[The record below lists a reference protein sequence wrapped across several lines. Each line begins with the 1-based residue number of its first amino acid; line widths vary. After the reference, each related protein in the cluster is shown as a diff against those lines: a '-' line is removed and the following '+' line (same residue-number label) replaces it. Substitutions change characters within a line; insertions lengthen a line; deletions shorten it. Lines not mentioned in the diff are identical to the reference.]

1 MKFLL
6 VRNLPCCFSS
16 LVCKFLFPL
25 CHTRLSNFERKWMPQ
40 ENLSTTYESKLFPTF
55 LQENYFA
62 SRPFFSLKIYHEK
75 GRREEKILTFGLT
88 RRISV
93 GSVFSLSESFKSG
106 LRHLQGG
113 VSSPHFHISTV
124 KLTLFRGLHILTA
137 WGDPFPC
144 SSTALYYPQAQNR
157 EKKRTKI
164 IYLYFYMRSDNT
176 SSPFTLDT

>member
-1 MKFLL
+1 MKASCFQHFFKKITLL
-6 VRNLPCCFSS
+6 PDHFFRW
-16 LVCKFLFPL
+16 K
-25 CHTRLSNFERKWMPQ
+25 
-40 ENLSTTYESKLFPTF
+40 STTRK
-55 LQENYFA
+55 EN
-62 SRPFFSLKIYHEK
+62 EK
-75 GRREEKILTFGLT
+75 KKKLTFGLT

-157 EKKRTKI
+157 EKKRNHSHNNI